1 MMSLILTNIEGR
13 VGTIVL
19 NRPEKRNAL
28 SAELVTELKQAFL
41 DFNSNENVKIILLKS
56 ASLPFCAG
64 ADLAYLMQLRN
75 FTFEENVA
83 DSQHL
88 KELFELIYTSPKITI
103 SQVEGPALAGG
114 CGLATVTDFCFAS
127 IEATFGY
134 TEAKIGFLPALVM
147 VYLREKVGMQVMTDW
162 LLTGRVFGADEAFNC
177 GLIYQVSAS
186 DDIEK
191 QVNDFISKLTIG
203 VSQQSIE
210 GIKKM
215 MRNLPFD
222 RSEALNYAAE
232 MNAHARATSDCRKG
246 IDAFLNKE
254 KITW

>member
-1 MMSLILTNIEGR
+1 
-13 VGTIVL
+13 
-19 NRPEKRNAL
+19 
-28 SAELVTELKQAFL
+28 
-41 DFNSNENVKIILLKS
+41 
-56 ASLPFCAG
+56 
-64 ADLAYLMQLRN
+64 
-75 FTFEENVA
+75 VA

>member
-1 MMSLILTNIEGR
+1 MSLILTNIEGR
-13 VGTIVL
+13 VATIVL

-56 ASLPFCAG
+56 AALPFCAG
-64 ADLAYLMQLRN
+64 ADLAYLTQLRN

-88 KELFELIYTSPKITI
+88 KELFECIYTSPKVTI

-134 TEAKIGFLPALVM
+134 TEVKIGFLPALVM

-162 LLTGRVFGADEAFNC
+162 LLTGRVFGADEAFHK
-177 GLIYQVSAS
+177 GLIYDVSAS
-186 DDIEK
+186 DEIEK
-191 QVNDFISKLTIG
+191 HVNDFMSNLLVG

-222 RSEALNYAAE
+222 RKEALNYAAE
-232 MNAHARATSDCRKG
+232 MNAHARATSDCKKG

-254 KITW
+254 KISW